1 MTLSPIPSTTA
12 PSFSSA
18 IPPATLRRSS
28 MTSFGHLICAASP
41 VARST
46 AIAVATPATSVSS
59 AARRSGGG
67 RSSTETRT
75 ELRAGASHARPIRP
89 RPAVCSSQTAT
100 APSGW
105 AASSIR
111 WVVSHCS
118 R

>member
-1 MTLSPIPSTTA
+1 
-12 PSFSSA
+12 
-18 IPPATLRRSS
+18 

-46 AIAVATPATSVSS
+46 TTAVATPATSVSS

-67 RSSTETRT
+67 RSSTETRI
-75 ELRAGASHARPIRP
+75 ELPAGASQRRPIRP
-89 RPAVCSSQTAT
+89 RPAVCSSVTAT

-105 AASSIR
+105 DESSMR
-111 WVVSHCS
+111 CVVSHET